1 MKINQITENK
11 GTTEMNISYEV
22 NWEPLENF
30 SNAWPEYIKC
40 EDFMYMGSVNNGEPQ
55 KNIHLYKHINT
66 RKYIN
71 ISDGGLLYT
80 YGQNEYSPLINFS
93 YEEKIKT
100 ILEL

>member
-1 MKINQITENK
+1 MQFQKTVYQPYGLIFVFND
-11 GTTEMNISYEV
+11 
-22 NWEPLENF
+22 
-30 SNAWPEYIKC
+30 PERYRRAYIKC
-40 EDFMYMGSVNNGEPQ
+40 EDFMYMGSVDNGEPQ

-93 YEEKIKT
+93 YEEKINT